1 MRDDVKSAMHT
12 RGAVADRPWGLTL
25 GALGLGARTVQLTL
39 RAEDK
44 VYRVAFDRGVVV
56 AASSPLAVDSVCR
69 VALTNHH
76 ITPAQV
82 KDIKRRVAAAP
93 TLDEVDVLAAAVR
106 LTPEQTRMLRTRLVT
121 QRAARTFSVDH
132 GQYEIEDRAPLSVA
146 YAGIDIRSVIYQGVR
161 MNLSEERLAFDLRE
175 FGTRFVLKCAIE
187 DLACFGFTASE
198 RPILDALLVGT
209 SLPEFEAAHRQIDPR
224 AVKTVIYALASCDAL
239 AEAPAVV
246 PAASTRARGP
256 SPQPLVMAPP
266 GKIPELE
273 LDDWAVGTPSVVTGS
288 DSGPWEVLTGGPT
301 AMQAVRAAAGVPKPF
316 DEGSMETKRAGVPRS
331 MIESFRT
338 GKMTTVRPNALAA
351 HEVISL
357 IEERTAMLERG
368 TDHFTLLGVTIGAP
382 IEEIHAAYVELSRH
396 LQAKRLAELNISDEG
411 LVAQQLLAQIGIAF
425 TVLTDRVRRPE
436 YLATLQ
442 RARRQEEAAR
452 RR

>member
-1 MRDDVKSAMHT
+1 MRDDVKSAMHA
-12 RGAVADRPWGLTL
+12 RGAVTDRPWGLTL
-25 GALGLGARTVQLTL
+25 GAFGLGARTVQLTL
-39 RAEDK
+39 RSEDK
-44 VYRVAFDRGVVV
+44 VYRVAFDRGAVV
-56 AASSPLAVDSVCR
+56 AASSPLAVDSACR

-106 LTPEQTRMLRTRLVT
+106 LTPEQTRMLRTQLVT

-132 GQYEIEDRAPLSVA
+132 GEYEIEDRAPLSVA
-146 YAGIDIRSVIYQGVR
+146 YEGIDIRRVIYQGVR

-187 DLACFGFTASE
+187 DLTCFGFTASE

-209 SLPEFEAAHRQIDPR
+209 SLPEFEANHRQIDPR
-224 AVKTVIYALASCDAL
+224 AVKAVIYALASCDAL
-239 AEAPAVV
+239 AEAPAV
-246 PAASTRARGP
+246 PAPSIRAREP
-256 SPQPLVMAPP
+256 SLPPLVMTPP
-266 GKIPELE
+266 AKIPELE

-288 DSGPWEVLTGGPT
+288 DSGPWDVVTGGPT

-331 MIESFRT
+331 MVETFRT

-368 TDHFTLLGVTIGAP
+368 TDHFTLLGVSIGAP

-396 LQAKRLAELNISDEG
+396 LQAKRLVELGISDEG

-442 RARRQEEAAR
+442 RARRQEAAAR